1 MTEKEVQALQQ
12 AQQDYEQALNAL
24 QQPAWPTGHT
34 PADPYGR
41 TLNLLDGD
49 LQVMRS
55 SEGSL
60 DLVLIVGK
68 EELAQCIQVMVGTTQ
83 GRDIFN
89 VLFGLDFQQT
99 LMQPRSTRDMR
110 ELVRLCVVKALAQE
124 PRIRQIETVAFVD
137 EKAYLQIHPELTAE
151 QQAAL
156 ARQQRISRQW
166 TLDVL
171 LDTQLGDQ
179 ITVAIASLNIG

>member
-1 MTEKEVQALQQ
+1 MTEKEATALQQ
-12 AQQDYEQALNAL
+12 AQQDYAQALHAL
-24 QQPAWPTGHT
+24 QQPSWAAGHT

-41 TLNLLDGD
+41 TLSLLDGD
-49 LQVMRS
+49 LQVERD
-55 SEGSL
+55 SEGPL

-68 EELAQCIQVMVGTTQ
+68 DELAQCIQVMIGTTQ

-99 LMQPRSTRDMR
+99 LMQPRTTRDMR

-124 PRIRQIETVAFVD
+124 PRIRQIEAVAFVD
-137 EKAYLQIHPELTAE
+137 EKAYLQIHPEITAE

-166 TLDVL
+166 KLDVL

-179 ITVAIASLNIG
+179 ITVAIAGLNV